1 MPADRVNSLARRLLS
16 PFGIEPITPLAFA
29 AFRTAFGLGLLY
41 VQVVYQPF
49 RAKPFDVRN
58 PHGPLADAEWINAL
72 AMNHTALSIFQ
83 IAACAATVLFIAGI
97 LARLAYVVVVSMM
110 FINVLMI
117 LTRTGGHDWGLP
129 IVTLIVM
136 TIVPWNE
143 APPLWQLRRS
153 WAAYGAPHLASR
165 VYGFAVWI
173 PGLMVGLAFA
183 AAAYAKVGG
192 TGLEWITNGT
202 VRYHFVEDGRN
213 APIALGLWIATHER
227 LSIALSLAAVLVEA
241 AFIFVVFARD
251 WRIRLAFGL
260 MGASLMAGFTLL
272 QGVAWWPWRI
282 LFLAFLPWTL
292 CKARPG
298 WMAPETA
305 AADAI
310 PPQPRDLTWVHAAL
324 VVTLVGVQLWAS
336 WKLVEMEPLIS
347 NYPMYAYT
355 WASPEEFNR
364 GQARTRF
371 ESNGMDISEAVEN
384 TRGDEVLRQMA
395 TASDLTERKGPD
407 PQALARFTES
417 YMHTYGALPSS
428 VDVIVVQ
435 RPFDWQRGRYLPQTR
450 EYIGTAHLSH

>member
-1 MPADRVNSLARRLLS
+1 MAVIVETFKWGVFGVGAFDAPLFGWTAAAVGVLLLAGLVFSPVPRRGCSMPADCVNSLARRLLS

-83 IAACAATVLFIAGI
+83 IVACAAAVLFIAGI

-202 VRYHFVEDGRN
+202 VRTTSWKTDGTRRLRWDCGSRPTN
-213 APIALGLWIATHER
+213 ASRSRCHWPRCSSRPPSSSSSLPATGE
-227 LSIALSLAAVLVEA
+227 
-241 AFIFVVFARD
+241 
-251 WRIRLAFGL
+251 
-260 MGASLMAGFTLL
+260 
-272 QGVAWWPWRI
+272 
-282 LFLAFLPWTL
+282 
-292 CKARPG
+292 PG
-298 WMAPETA
+298 W
-305 AADAI
+305 
-310 PPQPRDLTWVHAAL
+310 RS
-324 VVTLVGVQLWAS
+324 AS
-336 WKLVEMEPLIS
+336 W
-347 NYPMYAYT
+347 
-355 WASPEEFNR
+355 
-364 GQARTRF
+364 ARR
-371 ESNGMDISEAVEN
+371 
-384 TRGDEVLRQMA
+384 
-395 TASDLTERKGPD
+395 
-407 PQALARFTES
+407 
-417 YMHTYGALPSS
+417 
-428 VDVIVVQ
+428 
-435 RPFDWQRGRYLPQTR
+435 
-450 EYIGTAHLSH
+450 